1 MNGKMIL
8 KSTFLLSAL
17 GMVQTVEAQER
28 PNIIMFLVDDM
39 GWQDTSVPFHT
50 EMTNLNR
57 RYKTPNMERLA
68 EKGVKFMQAYAC
80 PVSSPSRCSLMSG
93 MNAARHR
100 VTNWTL
106 KYDQKTDAG
115 STVITPPD
123 WNYNGIQPAT
133 TTNAADKK
141 NTTLITS
148 LPQILQDN
156 GYYTIHCGKAH
167 FGARSTS
174 GADPLKMGFLVN
186 IAGSEIG
193 GPGSYL
199 GTSSFGKGG
208 DFAVPGLEKY
218 HGQDIFLTEAIT
230 REALAALEQPVT
242 EKKPFYLYM
251 SHYAVHAPYEADER
265 YAGYYRNVDDP
276 YFASPLGNTE
286 VSFATLVE
294 GMDKSLGDIMNFLD
308 EKGIAENTI
317 ILFMSDNGGQAVG
330 QRQGRHN
337 YDQNWPAR
345 AGKGSAFMG
354 GVREPMMVYWP
365 GVTQP
370 GTEVQQHVMIED
382 FFPTILEMAQ
392 VESYEPVQTVDGISF
407 VDVLKDPSVNRERPI
422 VWHFPNLWGETQD
435 KTEGYGAFSAILKG
449 DYHLIYHWENQKR
462 ELYNIKTDIGERT
475 DLAASEPE
483 ILEELSQDLTDFLK
497 KTNAQRPVYKA
508 SGQPC
513 PYPNEAVQVA
523 DVGDVLK
530 LSNQIFKLSNE
541 YKKFYY
547 TISDANV
554 NTSNVG
560 ASYYWTLGSHYGYNA
575 IQAKAQKATDFEEL
589 KKQLF
594 YFLPGQDDQHFRIMT
609 YDGQQVDYVDGK
621 TASGWNN
628 GNPDQATSTV
638 TAQYMQY
645 GTTTAGEFVIRKS
658 ARENY
663 YGIGTSDGKVMNTR
677 GGANGAAGIADMK
690 WIINDYGGG
699 LNVLQNNNGCQYAF
713 TLYDDGTENLFY
725 KEGMVTEME
734 QLADGDLV
742 MLQNVQQDD
751 PSVQGMLYSLEARLT
766 TKREGLYHP
775 ELTWMKRIFGES
787 SVFIVKKNG
796 NEVSFISLSD
806 GLYVPNDVADGEAYY
821 LASAS
826 DNTLFTMTPSAQ
838 VERSWEITSTATG
851 LSIGADQDCPVAAG
865 EADAFR
871 IYKVSTTQAEQTP
884 VWMYLATYNLMDQ
897 ERVGRSMQVGKTEGE
912 LKLWTAPAVETNNE
926 LQMWTLDESPV
937 ETDVFALR
945 NRAFA
950 EESGVGEVTGPG
962 TTGARYTYDE
972 STKNYLFAVEKAGT
986 AKGTNTL
993 NLRRKEADGWYVN
1006 ASAAGQEFYV
1016 NEWSKPNEP
1025 DYMSGA
1031 WSPVLVADLK
1041 DTGDDAL
1048 GALCTF
1054 SAPYPVVLPQGMSAY
1069 IASKVDATTL
1079 WLSPL
1084 ELTDQ
1089 ILPAETPVMLQSSEA
1104 GSYPMLQTASAATE
1118 VPEGNLFVGSYA
1130 DRMLVPSNGCY
1141 VLGSQNGKVAF
1152 MNYTGEAVPAF
1163 RIYLPRTEPGV
1174 TVMAVKIAGNPSTGI
1189 HDVVGNEQKDAPIY
1203 NLMGQK
1209 VIHPQKGI
1217 FIQNGK
1223 KIVIE

>member
-1 MNGKMIL
+1 MNNKMIL
-8 KSTFLLSAL
+8 KSAFLLSTF
-17 GMVQTVEAQER
+17 GMVQTIEAQER

-57 RYKTPNMERLA
+57 RYKTPNMEKLA

-106 KYDQKTDAG
+106 KYDQKTDA
-115 STVITPPD
+115 SNTVITPPD

-133 TTNAADKK
+133 TTNATDKK

-174 GADPLKMGFLVN
+174 GADPLKMGFNVN

-230 REALAALEQPVT
+230 REALAALEQPIT
-242 EKKPFYLYM
+242 ENKPFYLYM

-265 YAGYYRNVDDP
+265 FAGYYRNVDDP
-276 YFASPLGNTE
+276 YFGSPLGNTE

-370 GTEVQQHVMIED
+370 GIEVQQHVMIED

-392 VESYEPVQTVDGISF
+392 VESYDPVQTVDGISF
-407 VDVLKDPSVNRERPI
+407 VDVLKNPSVNRERPI
-422 VWHFPNLWGETQD
+422 VWHFPNLWGETQE
-435 KTEGYGAFSAILKG
+435 KTEGYGAYSAILKG

-462 ELYNIKTDIGERT
+462 ELYNIKNDIGERT
-475 DLAASEPE
+475 DLAANEPE

-497 KTNAQRPVYKA
+497 KTNAQRPIYNA

-523 DVGDVLK
+523 DVGDVLT
-530 LSNQIFKLSNE
+530 LSNQIFKLSNQ
-541 YKKFYY
+541 YKKYYY

-560 ASYYWTLGSHYGYNA
+560 GSYYWTLGSHYGYNA
-575 IQAKAQKATDFEEL
+575 IQAKAQKATDFENL

-638 TAQYMQY
+638 TAKYMQY

-658 ARENY
+658 ARNNY

-677 GGANGAAGIADMK
+677 GGSNGSAGIADMK
-690 WIINDYGGG
+690 WVINDYGGG
-699 LNVLQNNNGCQYAF
+699 LDVLQNNNGCQYTF
-713 TLYDDGTENLFY
+713 TLYDAGAVNFCY
-725 KEGMVTEME
+725 KEGIITEME

-742 MLQNVQQDD
+742 MLQNVQADD
-751 PSVQGMLYSLEARLT
+751 PSVQGVLYSSDARLT
-766 TKREGLYHP
+766 TKRGGLYTP
-775 ELTWMKRIFGES
+775 ELIWMKRTFDES
-787 SVFIVKKNG
+787 AGFIVKKNG
-796 NEVSFISLSD
+796 NEVSFINLSE
-806 GLYVPNDVADGEAYY
+806 GLYVPNDVMAGEAYY
-821 LASAS
+821 LTSAS
-826 DNTLFTMTPSAQ
+826 GNTLFTMTPSDQ
-838 VERSWEITSTATG
+838 VEHSWEITSTATG
-851 LSIGADQDCPVAAG
+851 LSIGADQDCPVATG

-871 IYKVSTTQAEQTP
+871 IYKISTTQTEQIP
-884 VWMYLATYNLMDQ
+884 VWMYLATYNMMEQ
-897 ERVGRSMQVGKTEGE
+897 ARIGRSMQIGKTEGE
-912 LKLWTAPAVETNNE
+912 LKLWTAPAVEANNE
-926 LQMWTLDESPV
+926 LQMWTLEESPLEV
-937 ETDVFALR
+937 DVFALR

-950 EESGVGEVTGPG
+950 GESGVGAASSPG
-962 TTGARYTYDE
+962 STDASYTYDE
-972 STKNYLFAVEKAGT
+972 SAKNYFFALEKGST

-993 NLRRKEADGWYVN
+993 NIRRKEANGWYVN
-1006 ASAAGQEFYV
+1006 AAASGKDFYV
-1016 NEWSKPNEP
+1016 NEWTKPNEP
-1025 DYMSGA
+1025 NYMSGA

-1041 DTGDDAL
+1041 DTGDETL

-1054 SAPYPVVLPQGMSAY
+1054 SAPYSVVLPQGMSAY
-1069 IASKVDATTL
+1069 IASKTDETTL

-1084 ELTDQ
+1084 ELIDQ
-1089 ILPAETPVMLQSSEA
+1089 ILPAETPVMLQISEP
-1104 GSYPMLQTASAATE
+1104 GCYPMLQTSSAGTA
-1118 VPEGNLFVGSYA
+1118 VPEGNLFVGSYT
-1130 DRMLVPSNGCY
+1130 DRMLTPSNECY

-1152 MNYTGEAVPAF
+1152 MSYTGEVLPAF
-1163 RIYLPRTEPGV
+1163 RVYLPKPKNGAA
-1174 TVMAVKIAGNPSTGI
+1174 VMAVKIAKNPPTGI
-1189 HDVVGNEQKDAPIY
+1189 DDVIADKQKNAPVY
-1203 NLMGQK
+1203 NMMGQK
-1209 VIHPQKGI
+1209 VVHPRKGVY
-1217 FIQNGK
+1217 IQNGK
-1223 KIVIE
+1223 KFIIK

>member
-1 MNGKMIL
+1 MNQKMLL
-8 KSTFLLSAL
+8 KSAFLLSAL
-17 GMVQTVEAQER
+17 GMSQTAKSQDR

-106 KYDQKTDAG
+106 KYNQKTDA
-115 STVITPPD
+115 SNTVITPPD
-123 WNYNGIQPAT
+123 WNYNGIQPAST
-133 TTNAADKK
+133 TLEADKK

-174 GADPLKMGFLVN
+174 GADPLKMGFQVN

-199 GTSSFGKGG
+199 GTQSFGKGG

-230 REALAALEQPVT
+230 LEALAALEQPIA
-242 EKKPFYLYM
+242 ENKPFYLYM
-251 SHYAVHAPYEADER
+251 SHYAVHAPYEADKR
-265 YAGYYRNVDDP
+265 FSGSYQSVDDP
-276 YFASPLGNTE
+276 YFGSPLNNTE

-294 GMDKSLGDIMNFLD
+294 GMDKSLGDIMDFLD
-308 EKGIAENTI
+308 EKGITENTI

-337 YDQNWPAR
+337 YDQNYPAR

-365 GVTQP
+365 GVTQA

-382 FFPTILEMAQ
+382 FFPTILEMA
-392 VESYEPVQTVDGISF
+392 EIENYNPVQTVDGISF

-435 KTEGYGAFSAILKG
+435 KAEGYGAYSAILKG

-462 ELYNIKTDIGERT
+462 ELYNIKNDIGERT
-475 DLAASEPE
+475 DLASSEPE

-497 KTNAQRPVYKA
+497 KTNAQRPVYKS

-530 LSNQIFKLSNE
+530 ITNQIFKLSNN

-547 TISDANV
+547 TISDANI
-554 NTSNVG
+554 NTSGVG
-560 ASYYWTLGSHYGYNA
+560 ASYYWTTGSHYGYNA
-575 IQAKAQKATDFEEL
+575 IQAKSQKSTDFEEL

-594 YFLPGQDDQHFRIMT
+594 YFLPGKDSQHFRIMT
-609 YDGQQVDYVDGK
+609 YDGQQVDYIDGK
-621 TASGWNN
+621 TAANWNN

-658 ARENY
+658 ARDNF
-663 YGIGTSDGKVMNTR
+663 YGIGTDDGKVMNTR
-677 GGANGAAGIADMK
+677 GGANGTAGIADMK
-690 WIINDYGGG
+690 WIINDFGGG
-699 LNVLQNNNGCQYAF
+699 LTVLQNNNGCQYAF
-713 TLYDDGTENLFY
+713 TLYDAGTQNMCY
-725 KEGMVTEME
+725 KEGLVTELE

-742 MLQNVQQDD
+742 ILQNVQPGD
-751 PSVQGMLYSLEARLT
+751 PSAQGILYSSDARLT
-766 TKREGLYHP
+766 TKRENLYNP
-775 ELTWMKRIFGES
+775 ELTWLKQTFDES
-787 SVFIVKKNG
+787 SVFIIKKNS
-796 NEVSFISLSD
+796 NEVSFISLAE
-806 GLYVPNDVADGEAYY
+806 GLYIPNNVNDGEAYY
-821 LASAS
+821 LTSAS
-826 DNTLFTMTPSAQ
+826 DYALFTITPSAQ
-838 VERSWEITSTATG
+838 KKFSWEITSIANG
-851 LSIGADQDCPVAAG
+851 LGIGANQDCPVASG
-865 EADAFR
+865 ESNVFN
-871 IYKVSTTQAEQTP
+871 IYKVSTTPTERTP
-884 VWMYLATYNLMDQ
+884 IWMYLATYNLIDQ
-897 ERVGRSMQVGKTEGE
+897 ARIGRSMQVGKTEGE
-912 LKLWTAPAVETNNE
+912 LKLWTAPAIEANNE
-926 LQMWTLDESPV
+926 LQMWTLDESPT
-937 ETDVFALR
+937 ETDIFALR
-945 NRAFA
+945 NRAYA
-950 EESGVGEVTGPG
+950 ETSGVGEVSAPG
-962 TTGARYTYDE
+962 TTDAYYTYDE
-972 STKNYLFAVEKAGT
+972 SAMNYYFAVEKGSE

-993 NLRRKEADGWYVN
+993 NLRRKEANGWYVN
-1006 ASAAGQEFYV
+1006 ASASGKDFYV
-1016 NEWSKPNEP
+1016 NEWTKPNEP
-1025 DYMSGA
+1025 SYMSGA
-1031 WSPVLVADLK
+1031 WSPVLIADLK
-1041 DTGDDAL
+1041 DSGDEAL
-1048 GALCTF
+1048 GALCSF
-1054 SAPYPVVLPQGMSAY
+1054 SAPYPVVLPEGMSAY
-1069 IASKVDATTL
+1069 IASEMDATTL

-1084 ELTDQ
+1084 DLSNQ
-1089 ILPAETPVMLQSSEA
+1089 ILPAETPVILQIAEP
-1104 GSYPMLQTASAATE
+1104 GNYPMLQTADAGSPVE
-1118 VPEGNLFVGSYA
+1118 KENFFVGSFT
-1130 DRMLVPSNGCY
+1130 DRMLNPERGCY
-1141 VLGSQNGKVAF
+1141 VLGSQNGKVSF
-1152 MNYTGEAVPAF
+1152 MNYTVTAIPAF
-1163 RIYLPRTEPGV
+1163 RAYLPKNENGTS
-1174 TVMAVKIAGNPSTGI
+1174 VMAVKIAKNPPTGI
-1189 HDVVGNEQKDAPIY
+1189 QDIVTEEQKDKPIY

-1209 VIHPQKGI
+1209 VLHPQKGI
-1217 FIQNGK
+1217 YIQNGK
-1223 KIVIE
+1223 KIVIR